1 LKFRGF
7 RLHLAHKTQFGERQ
21 MIKRFGL
28 ALLIVLFVLGA
39 GGVAARD
46 GITKRVKF
54 AKGKSSATF
63 SNAVIRG
70 ERDTYILG
78 AKSGQRMTVRVTALE
93 NNAVFQIEGPQGEYL
108 EGAGET
114 DDATSVSV
122 TLPDSGDYR
131 IIVGGTRGNAS
142 YRLTVSIR

>member
-1 LKFRGF
+1 
-7 RLHLAHKTQFGERQ
+7 
-21 MIKRFGL
+21 MIKRLGL
-28 ALLIVLFVLGA
+28 AFLIVLFVLGA
-39 GGVAARD
+39 GGVVARD

-54 AKGKSSATF
+54 ARGKSSATF

-78 AKSGQRMTVRVTALE
+78 AKAGQRMTVRVTSIE
-93 NNAVFQIEGPQGEYL
+93 NNAVFQIEGPQGAYL

-114 DDATSVSV
+114 DDATSVYV

-142 YRLTVSIR
+142 YQLTVSIR